1 MNEAPT
7 ISPTTKSESLP
18 QYSTYLTGT
27 TNASDVDTGTTLT
40 YTITSQTGTYG
51 TLDISSNTGNWRY
64 DLSSNSSAFKALGN
78 GVTGYDTITID
89 VTDSLLS
96 ATTPQT
102 LIITVTGTNS
112 APQFTSASTF
122 SITNYSISKIAQIIA
137 TDPEINPL
145 TYSIVSEIGDASTF
159 NIDTTSGEITFKT
172 PTIKIKTYT
181 LRIGVTDTYSGLQ
194 TQDISLNVHY
204 GAAQLKTTYSKTATD
219 LKTALYPASEL
230 KTAGYLASDL
240 YTAGY
245 SVQNLID
252 VLYTDQQIIQSG
264 FTESQLKANSRYA
277 NAPAAPVITN
287 IVPGNGS
294 ATINFTPAVDPSNT
308 ITKWYQYSID
318 NGGNYLNTSS
328 SANSIVI
335 TSGLTN
341 DTSYNFKIR
350 ATNYNVILGTASASM
365 SATPHPPTT
374 VTTSLMGKAVDG
386 YIKFGTI
393 TIKDLSGN
401 RIKDSSGVNIPTVTT
416 DEFGNYSIPI
426 TMSTTNP
433 TSYIIECTGGRD
445 IATDLSLNYPL
456 TAIYTPSITNYSVT
470 NISNI
475 TVTPLTTIVA
485 NIVKAVGITAGS
497 STQAISDA
505 VASATTKV
513 ALALDISSNLVNTD
527 YIATSNILVT
537 AAAVKIATIT
547 NIIST
552 TESKSATTVLLNI
565 STIIQE
571 ASTKI
576 TINNAFVQAAGGQT
590 PIANLTNLITDVV
603 TTIDASG
610 STITSIYKT
619 SIGGTTV
626 AASPITSYT
635 TGTLTTAIS
644 TATVGVLSNIC
655 FKAGTKVVTDQ
666 GIVNIEKITT
676 ENSIRGK
683 KVLFVSKTTNIDNY
697 LIKIEKGAL
706 YENVPNTDTW
716 LTGEHKVFYN
726 KAMIKAKNLVNGKTI
741 VREKIINEVVYNL
754 LLEGEKEGKM
764 IANGMISET
773 LDPRSLM
780 VEMLIKLSKL
790 SEPER
795 ARKTKEINKGMLL
808 EHSRRK

>member
-1 MNEAPT
+1 M
-7 ISPTTKSESLP
+7 
-18 QYSTYLTGT
+18 
-27 TNASDVDTGTTLT
+27 T

-64 DLSSNSSAFKALGN
+64 DLSSNSVAFKALGN
-78 GVTGYDTITID
+78 GVPANDTFTITVSDGIASA
-89 VTDSLLS
+89 VT
-96 ATTPQT
+96 QT
-102 LIITVTGTNS
+102 LTIIVTGTNS
-112 APQFTSASTF
+112 APQFTSESSF
-122 SITNYSISKIAQIIA
+122 SITDYSISKLAQLTA
-137 TDPEINPL
+137 TDADNNPL
-145 TYSIVSEIGDASTF
+145 SYSNIGGTDTATFNVDASGAITFIPIPAPITIQTYSLKVGVNDGYV
-159 NIDTTSGEITFKT
+159 TT
-172 PTIKIKTYT
+172 
-181 LRIGVTDTYSGLQ
+181 

-204 GAAQLKTTYSKTATD
+204 DASGLKSAGKIASL
-219 LKTALYPASEL
+219 LKQANYPALEL
-230 KTAGYLASDL
+230 KTAGYSASEL
-240 YTAGY
+240 RVGGYTL
-245 SVQNLID
+245 QNLID

-277 NAPAAPVITN
+277 NAPAAPTITS

-294 ATINFTPAVDPSNT
+294 ATIHFTPAVDPSNT

-328 SANSIVI
+328 SANSIVVSPLI
-335 TSGLTN
+335 N

-350 ATNYNVILGTASASM
+350 ATNYNVILGTTASDSM
-365 SATPHPPTT
+365 SATPHPPQS
-374 VTTSLMGKAVDG
+374 VNTSLTGKAVDG

-393 TIKDLSGN
+393 TLKDLSGI
-401 RIKDSSGVNIPTVTT
+401 RLKDSSGVDIPTVTT
-416 DEFGNYSIPI
+416 DEIGNYSIPI
-426 TMSTTNP
+426 TMSTTDP
-433 TSYIIECTGGRD
+433 KSFIIECTGGRD

-497 STQAISDA
+497 SAQAITAA

-513 ALALDISSNLVNTD
+513 ATALDISSNLVNTD
-527 YIATSNILVT
+527 YIATSNISVT

-547 NIIST
+547 NIISSAET
-552 TESKSATTVLLNI
+552 KSHTTVLANI
-565 STIIQE
+565 SGFIQE
-571 ASTKI
+571 ASAKI
-576 TINNAFVQAAGGQT
+576 TIDSTFVQVAGGQT
-590 PIANLTNLITDVV
+590 PIANLTTLITDVV
-603 TTIDASG
+603 SIIDASG
-610 STITSIYKT
+610 SSMTSIYKT

-666 GIVNIEKITT
+666 GIVNIERIT
-676 ENSIRGK
+676 EQNSIRGK

-706 YENVPNTDTW
+706 YDNVPNTDTW

-741 VREKIINEVVYNL
+741 VRENIINEVVYNL
-754 LLEGEKEGKM
+754 LLEGETSGKM

-780 VEMLIKLSKL
+780 VEMLIKLSKM
-790 SEPER
+790 SR
-795 ARKTKEINKGMLL
+795 DDRVRKTKEINKGMLL